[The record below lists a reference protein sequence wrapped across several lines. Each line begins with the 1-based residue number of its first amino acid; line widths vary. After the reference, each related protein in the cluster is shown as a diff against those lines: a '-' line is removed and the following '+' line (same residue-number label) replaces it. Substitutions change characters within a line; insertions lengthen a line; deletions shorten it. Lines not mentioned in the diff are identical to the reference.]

1 MSVTGQSTPDPS
13 EILVAG
19 SISGCAGVLVCHP
32 FDVIRTRIQISKEN
46 KGALACLRDVVKES
60 GVRGL
65 YKGIVGPLFA
75 QALYKATIFTTN
87 SLVSKH
93 LFTGPKS
100 NQSVFLSG
108 AIAGSLNA
116 AIVSP
121 VELLRTRQIL
131 STTKATYSTIL
142 RALLIERGFLGLFKG
157 LVPTIFRDGPGV
169 GVYFL
174 TFDLCKSNLSEASL
188 FTSPHRS
195 ENISPSNSTSLTI
208 KLLSAS
214 CAGIA
219 FWTVALPIDT
229 IKTIYE
235 SANISGGLV
244 YQSRWLLR
252 TINEGGGIS
261 MLFRAWPVA
270 MGRGIPSAAIT
281 LTTFD
286 AISEWLAIQRSKK
299 LS

>member
-1 MSVTGQSTPDPS
+1 MSVTGQSAPDPF

-32 FDVIRTRIQISKEN
+32 FDVIRTRIQISKQN
-46 KGALACLRDVVKES
+46 KGALACLRDVIKES
-60 GVRGL
+60 GVKGL
-65 YKGIVGPLFA
+65 YKGILGPLFA
-75 QALYKATIFTTN
+75 QAIYKATIFTTN
-87 SLVSKH
+87 ALVSKH
-93 LFTGPKS
+93 IFTGPKS

-121 VELLRTRQIL
+121 VELLRTRHIL
-131 STTKATYSTIL
+131 SATKASYSTIF
-142 RALLIERGFLGLFKG
+142 RSLLIERGFLGLFKG
-157 LVPTIFRDGPGV
+157 LIPTIFRDGPGV

-174 TFDLCKSNLSEASL
+174 TFDLCKSNLLEAYLSKSPRQSETVL
-188 FTSPHRS
+188 
-195 ENISPSNSTSLTI
+195 PSNSTLLTI

-235 SANISGGLV
+235 SANIGGDMV
-244 YQSRWLLR
+244 CQSRWLLR
-252 TINEGGGIS
+252 TIKEGGGIS

-286 AISEWLAIQRSKK
+286 IVSEWLAIQRSKK

>member
-1 MSVTGQSTPDPS
+1 MSVSAQTASDS
-13 EILVAG
+13 LAILLAG

-32 FDVIRTRIQISKEN
+32 FDVIRTRVQISKEN
-46 KGALACLRDVVKES
+46 KGALACLRDVIKES

-65 YKGIVGPLFA
+65 YNGILGPLLA
-75 QALYKATIFTTN
+75 QAVYKATIFTTN

-121 VELLRTRQIL
+121 VELLRTRHIL
-131 STTKATYSTIL
+131 SSTTATYSTIL
-142 RALLIERGFLGLFKG
+142 RSLLIERGFLGLFRG
-157 LVPTIFRDGPGV
+157 LIPTIFRDGPGV

-174 TFDLCKSNLSEASL
+174 TFDLCKSNLLEASL
-188 FTSPHRS
+188 SISPHRC
-195 ENISPSNSTSLTI
+195 ETVSPSNSTLLTI

-219 FWTVALPIDT
+219 FWTVALPVDT
-229 IKTIYE
+229 IKTLYE
-235 SANISGGLV
+235 SANISGGLAC
-244 YQSRWLLR
+244 QSRWLLR
-252 TINEGGGIS
+252 TINEGGGLS

-286 AISEWLAIQRSKK
+286 IVSEWLAIQRSKK
-299 LS
+299 FS